1 MKELKPKTM
10 NTFKLEKIKEQE
22 EKKMKMK
29 MKILKT
35 EHNYWENKF
44 RGKI

>member
-1 MKELKPKTM
+1 MKELKPKTR

-22 EKKMKMK
+22 KKKIK
-29 MKILKT
+29 TKILNT
-35 EHNYWENKF
+35 ERNYWENKF